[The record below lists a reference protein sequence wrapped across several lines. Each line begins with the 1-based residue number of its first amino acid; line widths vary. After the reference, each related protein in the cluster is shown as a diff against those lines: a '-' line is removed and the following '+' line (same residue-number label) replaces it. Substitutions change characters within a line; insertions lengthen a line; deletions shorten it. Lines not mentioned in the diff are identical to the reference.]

1 MNNRSQIHIN
11 LTGLA
16 FLSFVFGVV
25 YMVGHTREM
34 LNIITSYVQYNQRS
48 YLNFSNFAYCLV
60 GVVHVMLSVG
70 VMYPHKNMM
79 VKKDMLKLI
88 CYIMSGIYLLANI
101 WVFQWFFQNLVTG
114 TWSFDV
120 AQFLKVENMMFNHM
134 QWVSRNAETLFYNHI
149 AALCWFL
156 MGYYIDRNRKNTCK
170 LMFAQL
176 MIVFIMPLLVYYF
189 LYGKMAPDWW
199 MKKTIPLFCSDI
211 ILTFAFIYMARS
223 REAWIKYI
231 SPLRRS
237 KHKKHHR
244 HHHHHSEASEQ
255 GVTITNDSGTSTNE

>member
-1 MNNRSQIHIN
+1 MN

-48 YLNFSNFAYCLV
+48 YLNLSNLAYCLV
-60 GVVHVMLSVG
+60 GVAHVMLSVG

-79 VKKDMLKLI
+79 AKKDMLKTI
-88 CYIMSGIYLLANI
+88 CYAMAGIYLLANV
-101 WVFQWFFQNLVTG
+101 WVVQWFFGNLVSG
-114 TWSFDV
+114 QWSFDV

-156 MGYYIDRNRKNTCK
+156 MGYYIDRDRRVTCR

-176 MIVFIMPLLVYYF
+176 VIVFVMPLMVYYF
-189 LYGKMAPDWW
+189 LYGKTAPDWW
-199 MKKTIPLFCSDI
+199 MKKTIPLFCSDV
-211 ILTFAFIYMARS
+211 ILTFAFVYMARS
-223 REAWIKYI
+223 RETWIKYI

-237 KHKKHHR
+237 KRKKHRNH
-244 HHHHHSEASEQ
+244 Q
-255 GVTITNDSGTSTNE
+255 GESSNQAVATTGENTPKETSTNN